1 MSLWKNLLRALG
13 FTSPPRR
20 SFRLDAELA
29 RSIRRMAEL
38 EQRSDEEVATSLLTE
53 ALLQRQAAEEYL
65 RRWRGLS
72 PREQEVAALICLNY
86 TNEEIAHRLVIS
98 TQTVKTHVRNALWK
112 FGVNSKTELS
122 EMLADWD
129 FSAWVHPDRR

>member
-13 FTSPPRR
+13 LARPPRR
-20 SFRLDAELA
+20 SFRFDAGLA
-29 RSIRRMAEL
+29 HSIRLMAEQ
-38 EQRSDEEVATSLLTE
+38 EQRSDEEVAASLLTE
-53 ALLQRQAAEEYL
+53 ALLKRQAAEEYL
-65 RRWRGLS
+65 RRWRDLS

-129 FSAWVHPDRR
+129 FSAWLDPGRR